1 MLANALIIVLAVL
14 LCLIVVSRLLL
25 RGVARR
31 ALAKVVTDIRLHP
44 LSSYQFSDQ
53 LRADRVRQD
62 FAQAEFPEAG
72 MYSVEG
78 IDGLVVLFFLRSEP
92 SMYGVLYDYPKK
104 GMFWTNLVLLFD
116 DDTSATI
123 TDQPDRGMT
132 QRPGHEILH
141 SPGESVATMVEAA
154 RRYVQ
159 GKSLKHLS
167 EAQLPEL
174 FERAYRE
181 GLAWRKQQGISVQ
194 EVINVA
200 KTRQR
205 EE

>member
-1 MLANALIIVLAVL
+1 MLTSILVVALIALV
-14 LCLIVVSRLLL
+14 CLIVLSRSVL

-31 ALAKVVTDIRLHP
+31 ALSNVVTDIRLRP
-44 LSSYQFSDQ
+44 LSVYEFSDPA
-53 LRADRVRQD
+53 RTDRVRQA
-62 FAQAEFPEAG
+62 FAQAGFPEAG
-72 MYSVEG
+72 LYSVEG
-78 IDGLVVLFFLRSEP
+78 IEGLVVLFFLRSEP
-92 SMYGVLYDYPKK
+92 SMYGVLYDLPKK
-104 GMFWTNLVLLFD
+104 GLFWTNLVLLFD

-141 SPGESVATMVEAA
+141 SPGESVATMFEAA

-167 EAQLPEL
+167 ETQLPEL

-200 KTRQR
+200 KTQRQQ
-205 EE
+205 